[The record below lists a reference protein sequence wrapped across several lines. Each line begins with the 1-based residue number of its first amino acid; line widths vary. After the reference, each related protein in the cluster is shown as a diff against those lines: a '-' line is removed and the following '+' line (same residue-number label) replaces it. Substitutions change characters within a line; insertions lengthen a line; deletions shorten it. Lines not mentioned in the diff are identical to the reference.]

1 MSEVEVVRASHGEKA
16 ETVAAV
22 HELLKSAKMAIVTE
36 YRGLSVAQ
44 ITRLRRE
51 IRQASG
57 EYQVIKNT
65 LVRRALQD
73 TVFGDLE
80 KLLEGPN
87 GWVFAYEDPVVLSK
101 ALIKFADDNDKLKIK
116 GGVFEG
122 KFMDTAGVKVLSQMP
137 SKPELQA
144 KLLAMINAPATQL
157 VRLIQEPGA
166 RVVRLVES
174 LRKTKADTN

>member
-1 MSEVEVVRASHGEKA
+1 MSESQVVRASHGEKA

-22 HELLKSAKMAIVTE
+22 HQRLKSATMAIVTQ

-44 ITRLRRE
+44 MTKLRRD
-51 IRQASG
+51 IRAASG

-65 LVRRALQD
+65 LVRRALRD
-73 TVFGDLE
+73 TAFGDLE

-87 GWVFAYEDPVVLSK
+87 GWVLGYDDPVLLSK
-101 ALIKFADDNDKLKIK
+101 ALVKFADDNDKLAIK
-116 GGVFEG
+116 GGVLEG
-122 KFMDTAGVKVLSQMP
+122 RFMDTAEVKVLSQMP

-157 VRLIQEPGA
+157 LRTVQEPGA
-166 RVVRLVES
+166 RVVRLLET
-174 LRKTKADTN
+174 LRKAKVE

>member
-1 MSEVEVVRASHGEKA
+1 MSEVQIVRASHGEKA
-16 ETVAAV
+16 QTVAAV
-22 HELLKSAKMAIVTE
+22 HQLLKSAKMAIVTE

-44 ITRLRRE
+44 MTHLRRE
-51 IRQASG
+51 IRGVSG

-65 LVRRALQD
+65 LVRRALKD
-73 TVFGDLE
+73 TAFSDLE

-87 GWVFAYEDPVVLSK
+87 GWVFAYDDPVVLTK
-101 ALIKFADDNDKLKIK
+101 TLIKFADSNDKLAIK

-122 KFMDTAGVKVLSQMP
+122 RFMDTAGVKMLSQMP

-157 VRLIQEPGA
+157 LRTIQEPGA
-166 RVVRLVES
+166 QMVRLLES
-174 LRKTKADTN
+174 LRKAKGE

>member
-16 ETVAAV
+16 ETVTSV
-22 HELLKSAKMAIVTE
+22 HKLLKSAKMAIVTE

-57 EYQVIKNT
+57 EYRVIKNT

-80 KLLEGPN
+80 ELLEGPN
-87 GWVFAYEDPVVLSK
+87 GWVFAYEDPVILSK

-174 LRKTKADTN
+174 LRKAQAE